1 MRPGTALPIILL
13 STGCYNDL
21 PLADPSPVAG
31 TQVTAQLT
39 KDGSTELARM
49 LGPDA
54 RSVRGRVLA
63 TTDDQVVLAVSLVQ
77 GKGDEQTVWKG
88 EQVSLPRTAVA
99 WLWQRKLSLG
109 RSLLAGGAFL
119 GALIAAGKA
128 FEGGEE
134 GGVNVGGG
142 GGPSHQ

>member
-1 MRPGTALPIILL
+1 M
-13 STGCYNDL
+13 GCYNDL
-21 PLADPSPVAG
+21 PLADPSPVVG

-39 KDGSTELARM
+39 KDGSAELART
-49 LGPDA
+49 LGPDT

-63 TTDDQVVLAVSLVQ
+63 TSEDQVVLAVSLVH
-77 GKGDEQTVWKG
+77 GKNDEQTVWKG
-88 EQVSLPRTAVA
+88 EQVALPRTAVA
-99 WLWQRKLSLG
+99 WLWERKLSLE

-128 FEGGEE
+128 FEGGAE

-142 GGPSHQ
+142 GGPSRQ